1 MKSLYG
7 QYVEEREGK
16 GIVEDQYGFATYL
29 HTPSRKEMYVVDVFV
44 VREARK
50 LGKAKE
56 YFDQI
61 EKLAYSLNCDY
72 MLTSVD
78 TETNGFEISIK
89 GLLNNNYV
97 FHGELPNSTFLFF
110 RKDLTNGK

>member
-16 GIVEDQYGFATYL
+16 GIVEDQFGFATYL
-29 HTPSRKEMYVVDVFV
+29 YNSTRKEMYVVDVFV
-44 VREARK
+44 VKERRQS
-50 LGKAKE
+50 GIAKG

-61 EKLAYSLNCDY
+61 EEKAKELNCEY

-78 TETNGFEISIK
+78 TETKGFEISIK
-89 GLLNNNYV
+89 GLLNNNYY
-97 FHGELPNSTFLFF
+97 FHGELPNSTLLFF
-110 RKDLTNGK
+110 KKDLSNGK